1 MYIKYIH
8 TDVMYRSYMLCTYTF
23 CSLVTQTLTRV
34 EMIRE
39 DLNTLVTGEGGVPVD
54 TGVGVAVVSEE
65 EREGIV
71 VDCEDDVSETTVVAG
86 VGSPVEEIGSLDA
99 GVSVGVAT
107 VEVEGG
113 TGVDVRDTAG
123 DCEEEEVRGVVVTGA
138 AVRDGEEEEVD

>member
-1 MYIKYIH
+1 MYI
-8 TDVMYRSYMLCTYTF
+8 YMCMQF

-39 DLNTLVTGEGGVPVD
+39 DLNTLVTGEGGVPID

-99 GVSVGVAT
+99 GVSVGVVT